1 MSMHVKNPWAGVAL
15 LLTLISAIG
24 PGAVH
29 AQVQLSHPT
38 GGWRA
43 SASSGAFMQ
52 DVNYPASRVNLR
64 EGASVS
70 AQISG
75 HIQQARKPGQ
85 AGAPAQLVVNGVP
98 MPLET
103 DESGQFARPYAF
115 GTGSN
120 SVQVRSADGQHQR
133 RVQFIDQGQASRARL
148 RVVLNWD
155 SAGTDMDLH
164 VISPSGQHCFY
175 ANRVIG
181 GGGAL
186 DVDVTTG
193 YGPEIFAATNPERG
207 TWQVYVNYFGG
218 GDGASLTTAQ
228 VSIITAEGT
237 PQETQRVQRIPLRA
251 TGDLQQVLSFAVR

>member
-1 MSMHVKNPWAGVAL
+1 MSMFLKKTWVGFPL

-24 PGAVH
+24 PSTVH

-115 GTGSN
+115 GAGSN
-120 SVQVRSADGQHQR
+120 SVQVRSADGQHSR
-133 RVQFIDQGQASRARL
+133 RVQFID
-148 RVVLNWD
+148 
-155 SAGTDMDLH
+155 H
-164 VISPSGQHCFY
+164 VIVHAVVRSPRCLRG
-175 ANRVIG
+175 
-181 GGGAL
+181 
-186 DVDVTTG
+186 VDV
-193 YGPEIFAATNPERG
+193 EARA
-207 TWQVYVNYFGG
+207 
-218 GDGASLTTAQ
+218 LAQ
-228 VSIITAEGT
+228 VITFRIGHVVAARTGVRT
-237 PQETQRVQRIPLRA
+237 HDRDAVLRRVALRA
-251 TGDLQQVLSFAVR
+251 GLGDEVLLVAGQPR